1 MTLQPTW
8 TASGASSG
16 SASDSASGPAMRRA
30 IGTATRPV
38 TGTAPHARRR
48 AAQARFAE
56 IETAFGDPWD
66 PAAPL
71 GFRALLAA
79 DSASTVPQ
87 AALALTRDLGLAA
100 EFVPTALGG
109 NLDGVD
115 VLGLLLRP
123 VFRRDV
129 ALAVRSTLS
138 SFLAATHVWING
150 DEQQQRLT
158 ADTLRAG
165 GTMAVAFQHFVH
177 AADLAGDELTVA
189 RTADGGLLLGSG
201 RQVVCNGADADL
213 FVAFARVGV
222 APEGSSDAPEAP
234 EASEGSDVGADA
246 CTAVLV
252 PLRELHH
259 GSARLLDRVPTE
271 AVPGLELR
279 GLAFDDCALPA
290 AALLGTWGRG
300 VEEGLRAYPVVH
312 AAAPGMLIGVADT
325 ALRTAARFAV
335 QVGVAGRPLARVR
348 NARHALAATFVD
360 LLVGDCVSLVAGR
373 ALHLLPGQCNA
384 LAAVATYLVPPM
396 LEEAL
401 RHLAVVMGEALHG
414 QDHGQDQGRDH
425 GHDGE
430 AYGIFA
436 KHLRDMDAVSFCHV
450 SRAVCQVAIAPCLP
464 GIAADPARSGLAP
477 EELFHRYGALPPLDP
492 QRLSAGGGHD
502 GLAAWFLALPDL
514 FALPAE
520 DAPLADL
527 LSRQLTELRAEFD
540 EIFAEAAAL
549 PGDDAHVLALPLVDR
564 YALALAAVCCLGVH
578 RQAGGDP
585 FLSSL
590 DWIVTA
596 LDRLLRRAGRST
608 PPVPREVTERLCAEV
623 LRRDREARSLD
634 LYDLELAG

>member
-8 TASGASSG
+8 TASGTMSG
-16 SASDSASGPAMRRA
+16 TMSGA
-30 IGTATRPV
+30 
-38 TGTAPHARRR
+38 APHARRR

-66 PAAPL
+66 AAAPL

-79 DSASTVPQ
+79 DRAGTVPK
-87 AALALTRDLGLAA
+87 AALSLTRDLGLAA
-100 EFVPTALGG
+100 EFVPTVLGG

-129 ALAVRSTLS
+129 ALAVRSVLT
-138 SFLAATHVWING
+138 SFLAATQVWING
-150 DEQQQRLT
+150 DEEQQRLT

-165 GTMAVAFQHFVH
+165 GSMAVAFQYFAH
-177 AADLAGDELTVA
+177 AADFAGDEVA
-189 RTADGGLLLGSG
+189 VTRTADGGLVFGGG
-201 RQVVCNGADADL
+201 RQVVCNAADADL
-213 FVAFARVGV
+213 FVAFAR
-222 APEGSSDAPEAP
+222 
-234 EASEGSDVGADA
+234 ADA
-246 CTAVLV
+246 ANAVTALLV
-252 PLRELHH
+252 PLRDLRA
-259 GSARLLDRVPTE
+259 GGARPLERVSTE

-279 GLAFDDCALPA
+279 VLAFDDCPLPA

-373 ALHLLPGQCNA
+373 ALHLLPERCNA

-401 RHLAVVMGEALHG
+401 HHLQVVMGGALH
-414 QDHGQDQGRDH
+414 
-425 GHDGE
+425 DGGDS
-430 AYGIFA
+430 YGIFA

-477 EELFHRYGALPPLDP
+477 EALFHPYGALPPLDP

-502 GLAAWFLALPDL
+502 GLAAWFLALPDTTC
-514 FALPAE
+514 A
-520 DAPLADL
+520 DDPLDL
-527 LSRQLTELRAEFD
+527 LLSSQLVALRDEFD
-540 EIFAEAAAL
+540 EIFAAAAAL
-549 PGDDAHVLALPLVDR
+549 PDADADAGAGPDPDPGAAPAPDVDADADALALPLVDR

-578 RQAGGDP
+578 RQASLGGPFEEREQP
-585 FLSSL
+585 FLADL
-590 DWIVTA
+590 DWLVTA

-608 PPVPREVTERLCAEV
+608 PPVPKEVTERLCAEV